1 MHPKSTRDIPNVT
14 CEHPAAYMAKQ
25 QVITVYIIFPVHN
38 RIDETK
44 LFLQSLAKQTAK
56 NYKLVICDDGSTD
69 GTSEYLATNHPDV
82 IVLKGNG
89 HLWWTAG
96 INKCVKYVLENCHDS
111 DYILTLNNDAQLSE
125 NYLKHKIDCAT
136 DFPNAI
142 IGSLCLYSDNTSLI
156 ETSGYIM
163 DFDTCT
169 SKQLDKPGDMRT
181 ALHRGM
187 MEVTHLP
194 GKGVMFPVKVFRA
207 IGLYDEVNFPQ
218 YHADTDLVLR
228 AFKAGHKVFVD
239 YDAILLSSV
248 NTGNM
253 VLPTYKITIKGI
265 VQTFI
270 GPYSMN
276 NIRIRNNFAKKHCS
290 RKRIRYLTKT
300 YLRIITGLITRYIR
314 YKFL

>member
-1 MHPKSTRDIPNVT
+1 MT
-14 CEHPAAYMAKQ
+14 KQ
-25 QVITVYIIFPVHN
+25 QAITIYIVFPVHN

-44 LFLQSLAKQTAK
+44 LFLQSLAQQSVR

-69 GTSEYLATNHPDV
+69 GTYEYLAANHPEV
-82 IVLKGNG
+82 AILKGNG

-96 INKCVKYVLENCHDS
+96 INKCVEYVLINCHDS

-125 NYLKHKIDCAT
+125 NYLKQKLDRAA

-142 IGSLCLYSDNTSLI
+142 IGSLCLYADNMGLI

-163 DFDTCT
+163 DFGTCT

-181 ALHRGM
+181 VLHKGM
-187 MEVTHLP
+187 VEVTHLP
-194 GKGVMFPVKVFRA
+194 GKGVMFPVKVFRD
-207 IGLYDEVNFPQ
+207 IGLYDEVNLPQ

-228 AFKAGHKVFVD
+228 AYKAGRHVFVD

-253 VLPTYKITIKGI
+253 VLPTHEITIKGI

-276 NIRIRNNFAKKHCS
+276 NIHIRNNFAKKHCS
-290 RKRIRYLTKT
+290 KKRFRYLTKT
-300 YLRIITGLITRYIR
+300 YLKITIGLITRYIK
-314 YKFL
+314 YKLLR